1 MLFKKNR
8 EELAKEK
15 QANEADDVL
24 QELDGDAMQ
33 EISGGANPFASLP
46 RQENQSIDDDLRSN
60 G

>member
-1 MLFKKNR
+1 MKFGKKNNDPV
-8 EELAKEK
+8 KEIK
-15 QANEADDVL
+15 ETADDVL

-33 EISGGANPFASLP
+33 EISGGANNPFASLP